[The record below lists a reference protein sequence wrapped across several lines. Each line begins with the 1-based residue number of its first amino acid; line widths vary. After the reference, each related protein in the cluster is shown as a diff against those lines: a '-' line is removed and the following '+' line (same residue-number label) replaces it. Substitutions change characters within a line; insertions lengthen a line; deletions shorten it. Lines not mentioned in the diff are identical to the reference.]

1 MAETRHEEVERKYTV
16 SRDTAVPS
24 LTRLAGIAGTCPAR
38 DLDLVATYFDTEEL
52 ALLEHGVTLR
62 RRVGGTDEG
71 WHLKQPSGPDS
82 KSESRLPLG
91 RAVHTVPARL
101 RKAVDHLTG
110 GRPLVALARISTH
123 RTEVILVGDD
133 GTPLAAF
140 ADDDVHA
147 ERFLAPALAQQWR
160 EWEVELANGPP
171 ELLGRIEAEL
181 LAAGAG
187 PAGVSSKLARA
198 LAMESPSHG
207 PASTA
212 TAASRRSVVRDVLSA
227 YLAEHV
233 AVLQEHDAGLRGETV
248 HRLRI
253 AARRLRCALTT
264 YRPVF
269 EPGAVDGIRD
279 ELRWLGAQLSEARD
293 SEVLRAHLEALVT
306 GEPPATSH
314 TALRQRIDDD
324 LDEAHRRAHTAA
336 VEAVADERYRQ
347 LVRSLDAVIH
357 APALRSKASRPAR
370 KALPQLL
377 ERDSRRLRRAAR
389 AARRTPSGSARDEA
403 LHEVRKK
410 AKRLRYAAESA
421 TPVLG
426 RRAERLAKRAKKVQD
441 ALGARQDTVA
451 SRAWLEGLAARAD
464 GDTAITF
471 GAGRLHAR
479 EEQRAETAE
488 RDFEAAWAR
497 LPHSPVDRWL
507 KG

>member
-1 MAETRHEEVERKYTV
+1 MVETRHEEVERKYTV
-16 SRDTAVPS
+16 DPNTALPA
-24 LTRLAGIAGTCPAR
+24 LTRVAGIAGTHPAR
-38 DLDLVATYFDTEEL
+38 DLDLVATYFDTEQL
-52 ALLEHGVTLR
+52 ALLDHGVTLR
-62 RRVGGTDEG
+62 RRVGGADGG

-133 GTPLAAF
+133 GTQLAVF
-140 ADDDVHA
+140 ADDEVHA
-147 ERFLAPALAQQWR
+147 ERFLAPTLAQHWR
-160 EWEVELANGPP
+160 EWEVELVDGPSD
-171 ELLGRIEAEL
+171 LLVRIEAEI
-181 LAAGAG
+181 LAAGAR

-198 LAMESPSHG
+198 LAKESPSHE
-207 PASTA
+207 PAPNGA
-212 TAASRRSVVRDVLSA
+212 AASRRSAVREVLSA

-253 AARRLRCALTT
+253 AARRLRSALTT

-269 EPGAVDGIRD
+269 EPGAVDGVRD
-279 ELRWLGAQLSEARD
+279 ELRWLGAELSEARD
-293 SEVLRAHLEALVT
+293 SEVLRGHLAALVT

-324 LDEAHRRAHTAA
+324 LDQAHRRAHTTA
-336 VEAVADERYRQ
+336 VEAVADERYRH

-357 APALRSKASRPAR
+357 APALRSEASKPAR
-370 KALPQLL
+370 TALPELL
-377 ERDSRRLRRAAR
+377 ERDARRLRRAAR
-389 AARRTPSGSARDEA
+389 AARRTTGGSARDEA

-426 RRAERLAKRAKKVQD
+426 KRAKRLAKRAKKVQD

-451 SRAWLEGLAARAD
+451 SRVWLEDLAARAG
-464 GDTAITF
+464 GDAAISF

-488 RDFEAAWAR
+488 RDFESAWAR
-497 LPHSPVDRWL
+497 LPHKPVDRWV